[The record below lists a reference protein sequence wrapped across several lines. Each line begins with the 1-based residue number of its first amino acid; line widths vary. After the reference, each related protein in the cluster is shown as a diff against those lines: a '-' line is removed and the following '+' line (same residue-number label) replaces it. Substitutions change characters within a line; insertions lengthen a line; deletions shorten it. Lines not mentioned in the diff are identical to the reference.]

1 MKKTLLFTLG
11 LLAASTT
18 AWADVVDFLSTSGFK
33 AYKIQARRGPNA
45 AGTGYDDNSGK
56 GFMLTNKDSESDL
69 KAYANWY
76 HGKKFYNETYSATNL
91 HHNFLLIKADY
102 GTFIYSLGKNAYLA
116 TGNDNSVSFAT
127 TPTTATINTSGND
140 ATYKYY
146 ITTSNNRQVNFN
158 TWGGDT
164 GVSGNGTAKDE
175 GSLFTFVENTQ
186 YTVDEATITTIKEA
200 IETYTKEYYLS
211 EVEGIKSHLDEV
223 GYPTQ
228 ADYETLETAL
238 NTATTKDAA
247 ATALQ
252 NFYNSVKYPE
262 DGKAYYIEGVNR
274 GGTRTGYVY
283 FNGTQLKFATKLATT
298 MPDEAIYYC
307 HKLGDRKYM
316 FTTKDGKY
324 LMYANDNDGESKGM
338 EDAYDANKNT
348 LTLQPMSYNASSPY
362 NCNNDVLTVNKNT
375 VGLFLIR
382 GKRAY
387 AKKTEVANKDFY
399 LMAGFHS
406 GNFHAQEST
415 SVYYTTNEQTS
426 AFKFVEVPQPQNNA
440 IKTTAVKLSDAAD
453 AETYNLATYSSP
465 FATTLPNDMKA
476 YTVKNENG
484 TYNLSRLNL
493 TDQVLPANT
502 GVILL
507 AANEAT
513 TTTFTPV
520 PATTAPEAPTDNK
533 LQATSGAAVTVD
545 AATNAYIFTA
555 KDDKVAFFGL
565 LSSDPD
571 KRKINAFKA
580 YLTVGSNAAPRLSL
594 NFGDD
599 NVTTGINTI
608 TNGEQ
613 KADIIY
619 DLSGR
624 RVMNVQRAGVYIVN
638 GQKRLIK

>member
-18 AWADVVDFLSTSGFK
+18 AWADAVDFLSTSGFK

-45 AGTGYDDNSGK
+45 AGTAYDDNSGK
-56 GFMLTNKDSESDL
+56 GFMLTNKNNETDL

-76 HGKKFYNETYSATNL
+76 HGKKFYNETYSADNL

-116 TGNDNSVSFAT
+116 TGDDSSVSFAT

-158 TWGGDT
+158 DYGRET
-164 GVSGNGTAKDE
+164 GVSGYGTSKDA
-175 GSLFTFVENTQ
+175 GSLFTFVENTE
-186 YTVDEATITTIKEA
+186 YTVDEATITTIKKA
-200 IETYTKEYYLS
+200 IETYTKEYYLND
-211 EVEGIKSHLDEV
+211 VEGIKSHLGEV

-228 ADYETLETAL
+228 ADYDALKTAL

-247 ATALQ
+247 TTAWQ

-283 FNGTQLKFATKLATT
+283 YNGTQLKFATELATP

-324 LMYANDNDGESKGM
+324 LMYATDSNGERKGM

-362 NCNNDVLTVNKNT
+362 TCNNDVLTVNKNT

-387 AKKTEVANKDFY
+387 NAQWANYDFY

-406 GNFHAQEST
+406 GDFHASGNT
-415 SVYYTTNEQTS
+415 SVYYTTNAQTS
-426 AFKFVEVPQPQNNA
+426 AFKFVEVPQPQNNT
-440 IKTTAVKLSDAAD
+440 ITTRAVRLSDAAD

-484 TYNLSRLNL
+484 NYYLSRLNL

-502 GVILL
+502 GVIL
-507 AANEAT
+507 AANEAN
-513 TTTFTPV
+513 TFTPV

-545 AATNAYIFTA
+545 AATNAYIFTKN
-555 KDDKVAFFGL
+555 KDNVAFFGL
-565 LSSDPD
+565 LSSDTS
-571 KRKINAFKA
+571 KRKIEAFKA
-580 YLTVGSNAAPRLSL
+580 YLTVGSNPAPRLSL

-624 RVMNVQRAGVYIVN
+624 RVMNIQRAGIYIVN

>member
-33 AYKIQARRGPNA
+33 VYKIQARRGPNA
-45 AGTGYDDNSGK
+45 AGTAYGDNSGK
-56 GFMLTNKDSESDL
+56 GFMLTNKNSESDL

-76 HGKKFYNETYSATNL
+76 QGTTFFNETYSATNL

-116 TGNDNSVSFAT
+116 TGDDSSVSFAT

-158 TWGGDT
+158 TYGGDT
-164 GVSGNGTAKDE
+164 GVSGQGTAKDA

-200 IETYTKEYYLS
+200 IKTYTKEYYLS
-211 EVEGIKSHLDEV
+211 DVEGIKSHLGEV

-228 ADYETLETAL
+228 ADYDALETAL
-238 NTATTKDAA
+238 KTATTKDAA

-262 DGKAYYIEGVNR
+262 DGKAYYIEGVSR

-283 FNGTQLKFATKLATT
+283 FNGTQLKFATELATP

-324 LMYANDNDGESKGM
+324 LMYATDSNGENKGM

-348 LTLQPMSYNASSPY
+348 LTLQPMSYDATRNSY
-362 NCNNDVLTVNKNT
+362 TCNNDLLTVNKNT

-387 AKKTEVANKDFY
+387 NTAWANYDFY

-406 GNFHAQEST
+406 GNFHASSNNT
-415 SVYYTTNEQTS
+415 VYYTTNEQTS
-426 AFKFVEVPQPQNNA
+426 AFKFVEAPQNNA
-440 IKTTAVKLSDAAD
+440 ITTTAVKLSDAAD

-484 TYNLSRLNL
+484 TYYLSRLNL
-493 TDQVLPANT
+493 TDQVLPANM
-502 GVILL
+502 GVIL
-507 AANEAT
+507 AANKAT
-513 TTTFTPV
+513 TTPFTPV
-520 PATTAPEAPTDNK
+520 PATTAPEAPTDNQ
-533 LQATSGAAVTVD
+533 LQATSGAAVTID

-555 KDDKVAFFGL
+555 KDKVAFFGL
-565 LSSDPD
+565 LSSETN
-571 KRKINAFKA
+571 KRRIKAFKA
-580 YLTVGSNAAPRLSL
+580 YLTVESNAAPRLSL

-624 RVMNVQRAGVYIVN
+624 RVMNVQRAGIYIVN

>member
-1 MKKTLLFTLG
+1 MKKILLFTLG

-56 GFMLTNKDSESDL
+56 GFMLTNKNNETDL

-76 HGKKFYNETYSATNL
+76 HGKKFYNETYSADNL

-116 TGNDNSVSFAT
+116 TGDDSSVSFAT

-158 TWGGDT
+158 DYGRET
-164 GVSGNGTAKDE
+164 GVSGYGTSKDA
-175 GSLFTFVENTQ
+175 GSLFTFVKNTE
-186 YTVDEATITTIKEA
+186 YTVDEATINTIKEA
-200 IETYTKEYYLS
+200 IKTYTKEYYLS
-211 EVEGIKSHLDEV
+211 DANSIKSHLGEV

-228 ADYETLETAL
+228 AAYDALETAL

-283 FNGTQLKFATKLATT
+283 YNGTQLKFATELATS

-324 LMYANDNDGESKGM
+324 LMYATDSNGESKGM

-362 NCNNDVLTVNKNT
+362 NCNNDVLIVNKNT

-387 AKKTEVANKDFY
+387 NARWANYDFY
-399 LMAGFHS
+399 LMASFSS
-406 GNFHAQEST
+406 GNFHAQENT
-415 SVYYTTNEQTS
+415 TVYYTTDAQTS
-426 AFKFVEVPQPQNNA
+426 AYKFVEVPQPQNNA

-465 FATTLPNDMKA
+465 FATTLPSDMKA

-484 TYNLSRLNL
+484 TYKLSRLNL

-502 GVILL
+502 GVIL
-507 AANEAT
+507 AANKDD
-513 TTTFTPV
+513 TFIPV
-520 PATTAPEAPTDNK
+520 PATTAPEAPTDNQ

-545 AATNAYIFTA
+545 AATNAYIFTKN
-555 KDDKVAFFGL
+555 KDNVAFFGL
-565 LSSDPD
+565 LSSDTS
-571 KRKINAFKA
+571 KRKIEAFKA

-624 RVMNVQRAGVYIVN
+624 RIMNVQRAGVYIVN

>member
-33 AYKIQARRGPNA
+33 VYKIQARRGPNA
-45 AGTGYDDNSGK
+45 AGTAYGDNSGK
-56 GFMLTNKDSESDL
+56 GFMLTNKNSESDL

-76 HGKKFYNETYSATNL
+76 QGTTFFNETYSATNL

-116 TGNDNSVSFAT
+116 TGDDSSVSFAT

-158 TWGGDT
+158 TYGGDT
-164 GVSGNGTAKDE
+164 GVSRQGTAKDA

-200 IETYTKEYYLS
+200 IKTYTKEYYLS
-211 EVEGIKSHLDEV
+211 DVEGIKSHLGEV

-228 ADYETLETAL
+228 ADYDALETAL
-238 NTATTKDAA
+238 KTATTKDAA

-262 DGKAYYIEGVNR
+262 DGKAYYIEGVSR

-283 FNGTQLKFATKLATT
+283 FNGTQLKFATELATP

-316 FTTKDGKY
+316 FTTKNGKY
-324 LMYANDNDGESKGM
+324 LMYATDSNGENKGM

-348 LTLQPMSYNASSPY
+348 LTLQPMSYDATRNSY
-362 NCNNDVLTVNKNT
+362 TCNNDLLTVNKNT

-387 AKKTEVANKDFY
+387 NTAWANYDFY

-406 GNFHAQEST
+406 GNFHASSNNT
-415 SVYYTTNEQTS
+415 VYYTTNEQTS
-426 AFKFVEVPQPQNNA
+426 AFKFVEAPQNNA
-440 IKTTAVKLSDAAD
+440 ITTTAVKLSDAAD

-484 TYNLSRLNL
+484 TYYLSRLNL

-502 GVILL
+502 GVIL
-507 AANEAT
+507 AANKAT
-513 TTTFTPV
+513 TTPFTPV
-520 PATTAPEAPTDNK
+520 PATTAPEAPTDNQ
-533 LQATSGAAVTVD
+533 LQATSGAAVTID
-545 AATNAYIFTA
+545 ATTNAYIFTA
-555 KDDKVAFFGL
+555 KDKVAFFGL
-565 LSSDPD
+565 LSNNPNMRSI
-571 KRKINAFKA
+571 KAFKA
-580 YLTVGSNAAPRLSL
+580 YLIVGSNAAPRLSL

>member
-18 AWADVVDFLSTSGFK
+18 AWADAVDFLSPTRGIK

-45 AGTGYDDNSGK
+45 AGTGYDENSGK

-116 TGNDNSVSFAT
+116 TGDDSSVSFAT

-158 TWGGDT
+158 TYGEDT
-164 GVSGNGTAKDE
+164 GVSGTGTAKDA
-175 GSLFTFVENTQ
+175 GSLFTFVENTE
-186 YTVDEATITTIKEA
+186 YTVNEATITTIKKA
-200 IETYTKEYYLS
+200 IETYTKEYYLNDANS
-211 EVEGIKSHLDEV
+211 IKNHLGEV

-228 ADYETLETAL
+228 ADYASLETAL
-238 NTATTKDAA
+238 ETATTKDAA

-283 FNGTQLKFATKLATT
+283 YNGTQLKFATQLATS

-324 LMYANDNDGESKGM
+324 LMYATDSNGENKGM

-348 LTLQPMSYNASSPY
+348 LTLQPMAYNASSPY
-362 NCNNDVLTVNKNT
+362 TCNNDLLTVNKNT

-387 AKKTEVANKDFY
+387 NARWANYDFY
-399 LMAGFHS
+399 LMASFSS
-406 GNFHAQEST
+406 GNFHAQENT
-415 SVYYTTNEQTS
+415 TVYYTTDAQTS
-426 AFKFVEVPQPQNNA
+426 AFKFVEVTQPQNNA
-440 IKTTAVKLSDAAD
+440 ITTTAVKLSDAAD

-484 TYNLSRLNL
+484 TYKLSRLNL

-502 GVILL
+502 GVIL
-507 AANEAT
+507 AANKAD
-513 TTTFTPV
+513 TFIPM
-520 PATTAPEAPTDNK
+520 PATTAPEAPTDNQ

-545 AATNAYIFTA
+545 PATNAYIFTA
-555 KDDKVAFFGL
+555 KDNIAFFGL
-565 LSSDPD
+565 LSSSNRSI
-571 KRKINAFKA
+571 KAFKA

-624 RVMNVQRAGVYIVN
+624 RVMKVQRAGIYIVN

>member
-18 AWADVVDFLSTSGFK
+18 AWADAVDFLSTSGFK

-45 AGTGYDDNSGK
+45 AGTAYDDNSGK
-56 GFMLTNKDSESDL
+56 GFMLTNETSESDL

-76 HGKKFYNETYSATNL
+76 QGKKFFNETYRANNL

-116 TGNDNSVSFAT
+116 TGDDSSVSFAT

-158 TWGGDT
+158 DYGRET
-164 GVSGNGTAKDE
+164 GVSGYGTSKDA
-175 GSLFTFVENTQ
+175 GSLFTFVENTE
-186 YTVDEATITTIKEA
+186 YPVDEATITTIKKA
-200 IETYTKEYYLS
+200 IETYTKEYYLND
-211 EVEGIKSHLDEV
+211 VEGIKSHLGEV

-228 ADYETLETAL
+228 ADYDALKTAL

-247 ATALQ
+247 TTAWQ

-262 DGKAYYIEGVNR
+262 DGKAYYIEGVSR

-283 FNGTQLKFATKLATT
+283 YNGTQLKFATELATP

-324 LMYANDNDGESKGM
+324 LMYATDSNGERKGM

-362 NCNNDVLTVNKNT
+362 TCNNDVLTVNKNT

-387 AKKTEVANKDFY
+387 NAQWANYDFY

-406 GNFHAQEST
+406 GDFHASGNT
-415 SVYYTTNEQTS
+415 SVYYTTNAQTS
-426 AFKFVEVPQPQNNA
+426 AFKFVEVPQPQNNT
-440 IKTTAVKLSDAAD
+440 ITTRAVRLSDAAD

-476 YTVKNENG
+476 YMVKNENG

-502 GVILL
+502 GVIL
-507 AANEAT
+507 ASNEAN
-513 TTTFTPV
+513 TFIPV
-520 PATTAPEAPTDNK
+520 PATTAPEAPTDNQ

-545 AATNAYIFTA
+545 AATNAYIFTKN
-555 KDDKVAFFGL
+555 KDNVAFFGL
-565 LSSDPD
+565 LSSDTS
-571 KRKINAFKA
+571 KRKIEAFKA

-624 RVMNVQRAGVYIVN
+624 RVMNVQRAGIYIVN
-638 GQKRLIK
+638 VQKRLIK

>member
-1 MKKTLLFTLG
+1 MKKILLFTLG

-18 AWADVVDFLSTSGFK
+18 AWADVVDFLSTSPTSGFK

-45 AGTGYDDNSGK
+45 AGTNYDDNSGK
-56 GFMLTNKDSESDL
+56 GFMLTNGTSESDL

-76 HGKKFYNETYSATNL
+76 QGKKFFNKTYNATNP

-116 TGNDNSVSFAT
+116 TGDDSSVSFAT

-158 TWGGDT
+158 TYGGDT
-164 GVSGNGTAKDE
+164 GVSGQGTAKDA
-175 GSLFTFVENTQ
+175 GSLFTFVENTE
-186 YTVDEATITTIKEA
+186 YTVDEATITTIKQA
-200 IETYTKEYYLS
+200 IEKYTKEYYLND
-211 EVEGIKSHLDEV
+211 VEGIKSHLGEV

-228 ADYETLETAL
+228 ADYDALKTAL

-247 ATALQ
+247 TTAWQ

-283 FNGTQLKFATKLATT
+283 YNGTQLKFAKQLATP
-298 MPDEAIYYC
+298 MPEEAIYYC

-324 LMYANDNDGESKGM
+324 LMYAADTDNERKGM
-338 EDAYDANKNT
+338 EDTYDANKNT
-348 LTLQPMSYNASSPY
+348 LTLQPMSYNASNSY
-362 NCNNDVLTVNKNT
+362 TTNNDVLTVNKNT

-387 AKKTEVANKDFY
+387 NSAWATYDFY
-399 LMAGFHS
+399 LMASFDTGKFH
-406 GNFHAQEST
+406 NQENT
-415 SVYYTTNEQTS
+415 TVYYTANAQTS
-426 AFKFVEVPQPQNNA
+426 AFKFVEAPQNNA

-484 TYNLSRLNL
+484 TYKLSRLNL

-502 GVILL
+502 GVIL
-507 AANEAT
+507 ASNEAN
-513 TTTFTPV
+513 TFIPV
-520 PATTAPEAPTDNK
+520 PATTAPESPTDNQ

-545 AATNAYIFTA
+545 AATNAYIFTKN
-555 KDDKVAFFGL
+555 KDNVAFFGL
-565 LSSDPD
+565 LSSDTSMRNI
-571 KRKINAFKA
+571 KAFKA

-624 RVMNVQRAGVYIVN
+624 RVMNIQRAGIYIVN
-638 GQKRLIK
+638 GQKCLIK

>member
-18 AWADVVDFLSTSGFK
+18 AWADAVDFLSASGFK

-45 AGTGYDDNSGK
+45 AGTAFSDNSGK
-56 GFMLTNKDSESDL
+56 GFMLTNENNESDL

-76 HGKKFYNETYSATNL
+76 QGTTFFNETYSATNL

-116 TGNDNSVSFAT
+116 TGDGSSINFAT

-146 ITTSNNRQVNFN
+146 ITTSNNCQVNFN
-158 TWGGDT
+158 TYGKDT
-164 GVSGNGTAKDE
+164 GVSGLGNDKDA
-175 GSLFTFVENTQ
+175 GSLFTFVENTE
-186 YTVDEATITTIKEA
+186 YTVDEATITTIKKA
-200 IETYTKEYYLS
+200 IETYTKEYYLND
-211 EVEGIKSHLDEV
+211 VEGLKSHLGEV

-228 ADYETLETAL
+228 ADYETLVTAL

-247 ATALQ
+247 ETAWQ
-252 NFYNSVKYPE
+252 NFYNSIKYPE
-262 DGKAYYIEGVNR
+262 DGKAYYIEGVSR

-283 FNGTQLKFATKLATT
+283 FNGTQLKFATSLVTP

-324 LMYANDNDGESKGM
+324 LMYATDFDGERKGM

-348 LTLQPMSYNASSPY
+348 LTLQPMSYNSADSYST
-362 NCNNDVLTVNKNT
+362 NNDVLTVNKST

-387 AKKTEVANKDFY
+387 NTYWANYDFY
-399 LMAGFHS
+399 LMAGFKSGKFHS
-406 GNFHAQEST
+406 SNST
-415 SVYYTTNEQTS
+415 TVYYTADEQTS
-426 AFKFVEVPQPQNNA
+426 AFKFVEAPQNNA

-465 FATTLPNDMKA
+465 FATTLPSDMKA
-476 YTVKNENG
+476 YTVKNEEG
-484 TYNLSRLNL
+484 TYTLSRLSL

-502 GVILL
+502 GVIL
-507 AANEAT
+507 AADEAS
-513 TTTFTPV
+513 TFTPV
-520 PATTAPEAPTDNK
+520 PATTAPEAPTDNQ

-555 KDDKVAFFGL
+555 KDNVAFFGL
-565 LSSDPD
+565 LSSDAS
-571 KRKINAFKA
+571 KRSINAFKA
-580 YLTVGSNAAPRLSL
+580 YLTVESNAAPRLNL

-608 TNGEQ
+608 TNGAE
-613 KADIIY
+613 KAAVIY

-624 RVMNVQRAGVYIVN
+624 RVTNVQRAGVYIVN

>member
-18 AWADVVDFLSTSGFK
+18 AWADAVDFLSTSGFK

-45 AGTGYDDNSGK
+45 AGTNYDDNSGK
-56 GFMLTNKDSESDL
+56 GFMLTNGTSESDL

-76 HGKKFYNETYSATNL
+76 QGKKFFNKTYDATNP

-116 TGNDNSVSFAT
+116 TGDDSSVSFAT

-158 TWGGDT
+158 TYGGDT
-164 GVSGNGTAKDE
+164 GVSGQGTAKDA
-175 GSLFTFVENTQ
+175 GSLFTFVENTE
-186 YTVDEATITTIKEA
+186 YTVDEATITTIKQA
-200 IETYTKEYYLS
+200 IEKYTKEYYLND
-211 EVEGIKSHLDEV
+211 VEGIKSHLGEV

-228 ADYETLETAL
+228 ADYDALKTAL

-247 ATALQ
+247 TTAWQ

-283 FNGTQLKFATKLATT
+283 YNGTQLKFAKQLATP
-298 MPDEAIYYC
+298 MPEEAIYYC

-324 LMYANDNDGESKGM
+324 LMYAADTDNERKGM
-338 EDAYDANKNT
+338 EDTYDANKNT
-348 LTLQPMSYNASSPY
+348 LTLQPMSYNASNSY
-362 NCNNDVLTVNKNT
+362 TTNNDVLTVNKNT

-387 AKKTEVANKDFY
+387 NSAWATYDFY
-399 LMAGFHS
+399 LMASFDTGKFH
-406 GNFHAQEST
+406 NQENT
-415 SVYYTTNEQTS
+415 TVYYTANAQTS
-426 AFKFVEVPQPQNNA
+426 AFKFVEAPQNNA

-484 TYNLSRLNL
+484 TYKLSRLNL

-502 GVILL
+502 GVIL
-507 AANEAT
+507 ASNEAN
-513 TTTFTPV
+513 TFIPV
-520 PATTAPEAPTDNK
+520 PATTAPESPTDNQ

-545 AATNAYIFTA
+545 AATNAYIFTKN
-555 KDDKVAFFGL
+555 KDNVAFFGL
-565 LSSDPD
+565 LSSDTSMRNI
-571 KRKINAFKA
+571 KAFKA

-624 RVMNVQRAGVYIVN
+624 RVMNIQRAGIYIVN

>member
-1 MKKTLLFTLG
+1 MKKILLFTLG

-33 AYKIQARRGPNA
+33 AYKIQDRRGPNA
-45 AGTGYDDNSGK
+45 AGTAYDDNSGK
-56 GFMLTNKDSESDL
+56 GFMLTNETSESDL

-76 HGKKFYNETYSATNL
+76 QGKKFFNETYRANNL

-116 TGNDNSVSFAT
+116 TGDDSSVSFAT

-158 TWGGDT
+158 DYGRET
-164 GVSGNGTAKDE
+164 GVSGYGTSKDA
-175 GSLFTFVENTQ
+175 GSLFTFVENTE
-186 YTVDEATITTIKEA
+186 YTVDEATITTIKKA
-200 IETYTKEYYLS
+200 IETYTKEYYLND
-211 EVEGIKSHLDEV
+211 VEGIKSHLGEV

-228 ADYETLETAL
+228 ADYDALKTAL

-247 ATALQ
+247 TTAWQ

-262 DGKAYYIEGVNR
+262 DGKAYYIEGVSR
-274 GGTRTGYVY
+274 GGTRTGYIY
-283 FNGTQLKFATKLATT
+283 YNGTQLKFATELATS

-324 LMYANDNDGESKGM
+324 LMYATDSNGESKGM

-362 NCNNDVLTVNKNT
+362 NCNNDVLIVNKNT

-387 AKKTEVANKDFY
+387 NARWANYDFY
-399 LMAGFHS
+399 LMASFSS
-406 GNFHAQEST
+406 GNFHAQENT
-415 SVYYTTNEQTS
+415 TVYYTTDAQTS

-465 FATTLPNDMKA
+465 FATTLPSDMKA

-484 TYNLSRLNL
+484 TYKLSRLNL

-502 GVILL
+502 GVIL
-507 AANEAT
+507 AANKDD
-513 TTTFTPV
+513 TFIPV
-520 PATTAPEAPTDNK
+520 PATTAPEAPTDNQ

-555 KDDKVAFFGL
+555 KNNVAFFGL
-565 LSSDPD
+565 LSSSMRSI
-571 KRKINAFKA
+571 KAFKA
-580 YLTVGSNAAPRLSL
+580 YLTVESNAAARLSL

-624 RVMNVQRAGVYIVN
+624 RIMNVQRAGVYIVN

>member
-18 AWADVVDFLSTSGFK
+18 AWADAVDFLSPSGFK

-56 GFMLTNKDSESDL
+56 GFMLTNENNESDL

-76 HGKKFYNETYSATNL
+76 HGKTFYNVTYNATNL

-116 TGNDNSVSFAT
+116 TGDDSSVSFAT

-158 TWGGDT
+158 DYGRET
-164 GVSGNGTAKDE
+164 GVSGYGTSKDA
-175 GSLFTFVENTQ
+175 GSLFTFVENTE
-186 YTVDEATITTIKEA
+186 YTVDEATITTIKKA
-200 IETYTKEYYLS
+200 IETYTKEYYLND
-211 EVEGIKSHLDEV
+211 VEGIKSHLGEV

-228 ADYETLETAL
+228 ADYDALKTAL

-247 ATALQ
+247 TTAWQ

-283 FNGTQLKFATKLATT
+283 YNGTQLKFATELATP

-324 LMYANDNDGESKGM
+324 LMYATDSNGERKGM

-362 NCNNDVLTVNKNT
+362 TCNNDVLTVNKNT

-387 AKKTEVANKDFY
+387 NAQWANYDFY

-406 GNFHAQEST
+406 GDFHASGNT
-415 SVYYTTNEQTS
+415 SVYYTTNAQTS
-426 AFKFVEVPQPQNNA
+426 AFKFVEVPQPQNNT
-440 IKTTAVKLSDAAD
+440 ITTRAVRLSDAAD

-484 TYNLSRLNL
+484 NYYLSRLNL

-502 GVILL
+502 GVIL
-507 AANEAT
+507 AANEAN
-513 TTTFTPV
+513 TFTPV
-520 PATTAPEAPTDNK
+520 PATTAPEAPTDNQ

-545 AATNAYIFTA
+545 AATNAYIFTKN
-555 KDDKVAFFGL
+555 KDNVAFFGL
-565 LSSDPD
+565 LSSDTS
-571 KRKINAFKA
+571 KRKIEAFKA

-624 RVMNVQRAGVYIVN
+624 RVMNIQRAGIYIVN

>member
-18 AWADVVDFLSTSGFK
+18 AWADAVDFLSTSGFK

-45 AGTGYDDNSGK
+45 AGTAYDDNSGK
-56 GFMLTNKDSESDL
+56 GFMLTNETSESDL

-76 HGKKFYNETYSATNL
+76 QGKKFFNETYRANNL

-116 TGNDNSVSFAT
+116 TGDNSSVSFAT

-158 TWGGDT
+158 DYGRET
-164 GVSGNGTAKDE
+164 GVSGYGTSKDA
-175 GSLFTFVENTQ
+175 GSLFTFVENTE
-186 YTVDEATITTIKEA
+186 YTVDEATITTIKKA
-200 IETYTKEYYLS
+200 IETYTKEYYLND
-211 EVEGIKSHLDEV
+211 VEGIKSHLGEV

-228 ADYETLETAL
+228 ADYDALKTAL

-247 ATALQ
+247 TTAWQ

-262 DGKAYYIEGVNR
+262 DGKAYYIEGVSR

-283 FNGTQLKFATKLATT
+283 YNGTQLKFATELATP

-324 LMYANDNDGESKGM
+324 LMYATDSNGESKGM

-362 NCNNDVLTVNKNT
+362 TTNNDVLTVNKNT

-387 AKKTEVANKDFY
+387 NAQWANYDFY

-406 GNFHAQEST
+406 GKFHASSSN
-415 SVYYTTNEQTS
+415 SVYYTTDAQTS
-426 AFKFVEVPQPQNNA
+426 AFKFVEAPQKNT
-440 IKTTAVKLSDAAD
+440 ITTRALRLSDAAD

-484 TYNLSRLNL
+484 NYYLSRLNL

-502 GVILL
+502 GVIL
-507 AANEAT
+507 ASNEAN
-513 TTTFTPV
+513 TFIPV
-520 PATTAPEAPTDNK
+520 PATTAPEAPTDNQ

-545 AATNAYIFTA
+545 PATNAYIFTA
-555 KDDKVAFFGL
+555 KDNVAFFGL
-565 LSSDPD
+565 LSNNPNMRSI
-571 KRKINAFKA
+571 KAFKA

-624 RVMNVQRAGVYIVN
+624 RVMNVQRAGIYIVN

>member
-45 AGTGYDDNSGK
+45 AGTAYDDNSGK
-56 GFMLTNKDSESDL
+56 GFMLTNKNSESDL

-76 HGKKFYNETYSATNL
+76 QGTTFFNETYSATNL

-116 TGNDNSVSFAT
+116 TGDDSSVSFAT

-158 TWGGDT
+158 TYGGST
-164 GVSGNGTAKDE
+164 GVSGFGTSKDN
-175 GSLFTFVENTQ
+175 GSLFTFVENTE
-186 YTVDEATITTIKEA
+186 YTVDEATITTIKQA

-211 EVEGIKSHLDEV
+211 DVEGIKGHLGEV

-228 ADYETLETAL
+228 ADYDALETAL

-283 FNGTQLKFATKLATT
+283 FNGTQLKFATELATP

-324 LMYANDNDGESKGM
+324 LMYATDSNGESKGM

-348 LTLQPMSYNASSPY
+348 LTLQPMYYNASNSY

-387 AKKTEVANKDFY
+387 NARWANYDFY

-406 GNFHAQEST
+406 GNFHASSNNT
-415 SVYYTTNEQTS
+415 VFYTTDAQTS
-426 AFKFVEVPQPQNNA
+426 AFKFVEAPQNNT
-440 IKTTAVKLSDAAD
+440 ITTKAVRLSDATD

-502 GVILL
+502 GVIL
-507 AANEAT
+507 ATNEAN
-513 TTTFTPV
+513 TFTPV
-520 PATTAPEAPTDNK
+520 PATTAPKAPTDNQ

-545 AATNAYIFTA
+545 AATNAYIFTKN
-555 KDDKVAFFGL
+555 KDNVAFFGL
-565 LSSDPD
+565 LSSDTS
-571 KRKINAFKA
+571 KRKIEAFKA

-613 KADIIY
+613 KAEIIY

-624 RVMNVQRAGVYIVN
+624 RVMNIQRAGVYIVN

>member
-18 AWADVVDFLSTSGFK
+18 AWADAVDFLSPSGFK

-56 GFMLTNKDSESDL
+56 GFMLTNENNESDL

-76 HGKKFYNETYSATNL
+76 RGKTFYNVTYNATNL

-116 TGNDNSVSFAT
+116 TGDDSSVSFAT

-158 TWGGDT
+158 TYGGDT
-164 GVSGNGTAKDE
+164 GVSGQGTAKDA

-200 IETYTKEYYLS
+200 IKTYTKEYYLS
-211 EVEGIKSHLDEV
+211 DVEGIKSHLGEV

-228 ADYETLETAL
+228 ADYDALKTAL

-247 ATALQ
+247 TTAWQ

-262 DGKAYYIEGVNR
+262 DGKAYYIEGINR

-283 FNGTQLKFATKLATT
+283 YNGTQLKFATELATP

-324 LMYANDNDGESKGM
+324 LMYATDSNGERKGM

-362 NCNNDVLTVNKNT
+362 TCNNDVLTVNKNT

-387 AKKTEVANKDFY
+387 NAQWANYDFY

-406 GNFHAQEST
+406 GDFHASGNT
-415 SVYYTTNEQTS
+415 SVYYTTNAQTS
-426 AFKFVEVPQPQNNA
+426 AFKFVEVPQPQNNT
-440 IKTTAVKLSDAAD
+440 ITTRAVRLSDAAD

-484 TYNLSRLNL
+484 NYYLSRLNL

-502 GVILL
+502 GVIL
-507 AANEAT
+507 AANEAN
-513 TTTFTPV
+513 TFTPV
-520 PATTAPEAPTDNK
+520 PATTAPEAPTDNQ

-545 AATNAYIFTA
+545 AATNAYIFTKN
-555 KDDKVAFFGL
+555 KDNVAFFGL
-565 LSSDPD
+565 LSSDTS
-571 KRKINAFKA
+571 KRKIEAFKA

-624 RVMNVQRAGVYIVN
+624 RVMNIQRAGIYIVN

>member
-1 MKKTLLFTLG
+1 MKKILLFTLG

-56 GFMLTNKDSESDL
+56 GFMLTNKNNETDL

-76 HGKKFYNETYSATNL
+76 HGKKFYNETYSADNL

-116 TGNDNSVSFAT
+116 TGDDSSVSFAT

-158 TWGGDT
+158 DYGRET
-164 GVSGNGTAKDE
+164 GVSGYGTSKDA
-175 GSLFTFVENTQ
+175 GSLFTFVENTE
-186 YTVDEATITTIKEA
+186 YTVDEATITTIKKA
-200 IETYTKEYYLS
+200 IETYTKEYYLND
-211 EVEGIKSHLDEV
+211 VEGIKSHLGEV

-228 ADYETLETAL
+228 ADYDALKTAL

-247 ATALQ
+247 TTAWQ

-262 DGKAYYIEGVNR
+262 DGKAYYIEGVSR
-274 GGTRTGYVY
+274 GGTRSGYVY
-283 FNGTQLKFATKLATT
+283 YNGTQLKFATELATP

-324 LMYANDNDGESKGM
+324 LMYATDSNGERKGM

-362 NCNNDVLTVNKNT
+362 TCNNDVLTVNKNT

-387 AKKTEVANKDFY
+387 NAQWANYDFY

-406 GNFHAQEST
+406 GDFHASGNT
-415 SVYYTTNEQTS
+415 SVYYTTNAQTS
-426 AFKFVEVPQPQNNA
+426 AFKFVEVPQPQNNT
-440 IKTTAVKLSDAAD
+440 ITTRAVRLSDAAD

-502 GVILL
+502 GVIL
-507 AANEAT
+507 ASNEAN
-513 TTTFTPV
+513 TFIPV
-520 PATTAPEAPTDNK
+520 PATTAPEAPTDNQ

-555 KDDKVAFFGL
+555 KDNVAFFGL
-565 LSSDPD
+565 LSNNPNMRSI
-571 KRKINAFKA
+571 KAFKA

-624 RVMNVQRAGVYIVN
+624 RVTNVQHAGIYIVN

>member
-1 MKKTLLFTLG
+1 MKKILLFTLG

-18 AWADVVDFLSTSGFK
+18 AWADAVDFLSPSGFK

-56 GFMLTNKDSESDL
+56 GFMLTNENNESDL

-76 HGKKFYNETYSATNL
+76 RGKTFYNVTYNATNL

-116 TGNDNSVSFAT
+116 TGDDSSVSFAT

-158 TWGGDT
+158 TYGGDT
-164 GVSGNGTAKDE
+164 GVSGQGTAKDA

-200 IETYTKEYYLS
+200 IKTYTKEYYLS
-211 EVEGIKSHLDEV
+211 DVEGIKSHLGEV

-228 ADYETLETAL
+228 ADYDALETAL
-238 NTATTKDAA
+238 KTATTKDAA

-262 DGKAYYIEGVNR
+262 DGKAYYIEGVSR

-283 FNGTQLKFATKLATT
+283 FNGTQLKFATELATP

-324 LMYANDNDGESKGM
+324 LMYATDSNGESKGM

-348 LTLQPMSYNASSPY
+348 LTLQPMSYNASNSY

-387 AKKTEVANKDFY
+387 NAQWANYDFY

-406 GNFHAQEST
+406 GDFHASGNT
-415 SVYYTTNEQTS
+415 SVYYTTNAQTS

-465 FATTLPNDMKA
+465 FATTLPSDMKA

-484 TYNLSRLNL
+484 NYYLSRLNL

-502 GVILL
+502 GVIL
-507 AANEAT
+507 ASNEAN
-513 TTTFTPV
+513 TFIPV
-520 PATTAPEAPTDNK
+520 PATTAPEAPTDNQ

-545 AATNAYIFTA
+545 PATNAYIFTA
-555 KDDKVAFFGL
+555 KDNVAFFGL
-565 LSSDPD
+565 LSNNPNMRSI
-571 KRKINAFKA
+571 KAFKA
-580 YLTVGSNAAPRLSL
+580 YLTVGSNAAPRLNL

-624 RVMNVQRAGVYIVN
+624 RVMNVQRAGIYIVN

>member
-18 AWADVVDFLSTSGFK
+18 AWADAVDFLSPSGFK

-56 GFMLTNKDSESDL
+56 GFMLTNENNESDL

-76 HGKKFYNETYSATNL
+76 RGKTFYNVTYNATNL

-116 TGNDNSVSFAT
+116 TGDDSSVSFAT

-158 TWGGDT
+158 DYGRET
-164 GVSGNGTAKDE
+164 GVSGYGTSKDAS
-175 GSLFTFVENTQ
+175 SLFTFVENTE
-186 YTVDEATITTIKEA
+186 YTVDEATITTIKKA
-200 IETYTKEYYLS
+200 IETYTKEYYLND
-211 EVEGIKSHLDEV
+211 VEGIKSHLGEV

-228 ADYETLETAL
+228 ADYDALKTAL

-247 ATALQ
+247 TTAWQ

-262 DGKAYYIEGVNR
+262 DGKAYYIEGVSR

-283 FNGTQLKFATKLATT
+283 YNGTQLKFATELATP

-324 LMYANDNDGESKGM
+324 LMYATDSNGERKGM

-362 NCNNDVLTVNKNT
+362 TCNNDVLTVNKNT

-387 AKKTEVANKDFY
+387 NAQWANYDFY

-406 GNFHAQEST
+406 GDFHASGNT
-415 SVYYTTNEQTS
+415 SVYYTTNAQTS
-426 AFKFVEVPQPQNNA
+426 AFKFVEVPQPQNNT
-440 IKTTAVKLSDAAD
+440 ITTRAVRLSDAAD

-502 GVILL
+502 GVIL
-507 AANEAT
+507 ASNEAN
-513 TTTFTPV
+513 TFIPV
-520 PATTAPEAPTDNK
+520 PATTAPEAPTDNQ

-555 KDDKVAFFGL
+555 KDNVAFFGL
-565 LSSDPD
+565 LSNNPNMRSI
-571 KRKINAFKA
+571 KAFKA

-624 RVMNVQRAGVYIVN
+624 RVTNVQHAGIYIVN

>member
-1 MKKTLLFTLG
+1 MKKILLFTLG

-45 AGTGYDDNSGK
+45 AGTAYDDNSGK
-56 GFMLTNKDSESDL
+56 GFMLTNETSESDL

-76 HGKKFYNETYSATNL
+76 QGKKFFNETYRANNL

-116 TGNDNSVSFAT
+116 TGDDSSVSFAT

-158 TWGGDT
+158 DYGRET
-164 GVSGNGTAKDE
+164 GVSGYGTSKDA
-175 GSLFTFVENTQ
+175 GSLFTFVENTE
-186 YTVDEATITTIKEA
+186 YTVDEATITTIKKA
-200 IETYTKEYYLS
+200 IETYTKEYYLND
-211 EVEGIKSHLDEV
+211 VEGIKSHLGEV

-228 ADYETLETAL
+228 ADYDALKTAL

-247 ATALQ
+247 TTAWQ

-262 DGKAYYIEGVNR
+262 DGKAYYIEGVSR
-274 GGTRTGYVY
+274 GGTRTGYIY
-283 FNGTQLKFATKLATT
+283 YNGTQLKFATELATS

-324 LMYANDNDGESKGM
+324 LMYATDSNGESKGM

-362 NCNNDVLTVNKNT
+362 NCNNDVLIVNKNT

-387 AKKTEVANKDFY
+387 NARWANYDFY
-399 LMAGFHS
+399 LMASFSS
-406 GNFHAQEST
+406 GNFHAQENT
-415 SVYYTTNEQTS
+415 TVYYTTDAQTS

-465 FATTLPNDMKA
+465 FATTLPSDMKA

-484 TYNLSRLNL
+484 TYKLSRLNL

-502 GVILL
+502 GVIL
-507 AANEAT
+507 AANKDD
-513 TTTFTPV
+513 TFIPV
-520 PATTAPEAPTDNK
+520 PATTAPEAPTDNQ

-555 KDDKVAFFGL
+555 KNNVAFFGL
-565 LSSDPD
+565 LSSSMRSI
-571 KRKINAFKA
+571 KAFKA
-580 YLTVGSNAAPRLSL
+580 YLTVESNAAARLSL

-624 RVMNVQRAGVYIVN
+624 RIMNVQRAGVYIVN

>member
-18 AWADVVDFLSTSGFK
+18 AWADAVDFLSTSGFK

-45 AGTGYDDNSGK
+45 AGTNYDDNSGK
-56 GFMLTNKDSESDL
+56 GFMLTNGTSESDL

-76 HGKKFYNETYSATNL
+76 QGKKFFNKTYNATNP

-116 TGNDNSVSFAT
+116 TGDDSSVSFAT

-158 TWGGDT
+158 TYGGDT
-164 GVSGNGTAKDE
+164 GVSGQGTAKDA
-175 GSLFTFVENTQ
+175 GSLFTFVENTE
-186 YTVDEATITTIKEA
+186 YTVDEATITTIKQA
-200 IETYTKEYYLS
+200 IEKYTKEYYLND
-211 EVEGIKSHLDEV
+211 VEGIKSHLGEV

-228 ADYETLETAL
+228 ADYDALKTAL

-247 ATALQ
+247 TTAWQ

-283 FNGTQLKFATKLATT
+283 YNGTQLKFATELATP

-324 LMYANDNDGESKGM
+324 LMYATDSNGERKGM

-362 NCNNDVLTVNKNT
+362 TCNNDVLTVNKNT

-387 AKKTEVANKDFY
+387 NAQWANYDFY

-406 GNFHAQEST
+406 GDFHASGNT
-415 SVYYTTNEQTS
+415 SVYYTTNAQTS
-426 AFKFVEVPQPQNNA
+426 AFKFVEVPQPQNNT
-440 IKTTAVKLSDAAD
+440 ITTRAVRLSDAAD

-484 TYNLSRLNL
+484 NYYLSRLNL

-502 GVILL
+502 GVIL
-507 AANEAT
+507 AANEAN
-513 TTTFTPV
+513 TFTPV
-520 PATTAPEAPTDNK
+520 PATTAPEAPTDNQ

-545 AATNAYIFTA
+545 AATNAYIFTKN
-555 KDDKVAFFGL
+555 KDNVAFFGL
-565 LSSDPD
+565 LSSDTS
-571 KRKINAFKA
+571 KRKIEAFKA

-624 RVMNVQRAGVYIVN
+624 RVMNIQRAGIYIVN

>member
-1 MKKTLLFTLG
+1 MKKILLFTLG

-45 AGTGYDDNSGK
+45 AGTAYDDNSGK
-56 GFMLTNKDSESDL
+56 GFMLTNETSESDL

-76 HGKKFYNETYSATNL
+76 QGKKFFNETYRATNL

-116 TGNDNSVSFAT
+116 TGDDSSVSFAT

-158 TWGGDT
+158 DYGRET
-164 GVSGNGTAKDE
+164 GVSGYGTSKDA
-175 GSLFTFVENTQ
+175 GSLFTFVENTE
-186 YTVDEATITTIKEA
+186 YTVDEATITTIKKA
-200 IETYTKEYYLS
+200 IETYTKEYYLND
-211 EVEGIKSHLDEV
+211 VEGIKSHLGEV

-228 ADYETLETAL
+228 ADYDALKTAL

-247 ATALQ
+247 TTAWQ

-262 DGKAYYIEGVNR
+262 DGKAYYIEGVSR

-283 FNGTQLKFATKLATT
+283 YNGTQLKFATELATP

-324 LMYANDNDGESKGM
+324 LMYATDSNGERKGM

-348 LTLQPMSYNASSPY
+348 LTLQPMSYNATRNSY
-362 NCNNDVLTVNKNT
+362 DCNNDVLTVNKNT

-387 AKKTEVANKDFY
+387 NAQWANYDFY

-406 GNFHAQEST
+406 GDFHASSNNT
-415 SVYYTTNEQTS
+415 VYYTTNEQTS
-426 AFKFVEVPQPQNNA
+426 AFKFVEAPQNNA
-440 IKTTAVKLSDAAD
+440 ITTTAVKLSDAAD

-484 TYNLSRLNL
+484 TYKLSRLNL

-502 GVILL
+502 GVIL
-507 AANEAT
+507 ASNEAN
-513 TTTFTPV
+513 TFIPV
-520 PATTAPEAPTDNK
+520 PATTAPEAPTDNQ
-533 LQATSGAAVTVD
+533 LQATNGAAVTID

-555 KDDKVAFFGL
+555 KDDNVAFFGL
-565 LSSDPD
+565 LSSSMRRI
-571 KRKINAFKA
+571 KAFKA
-580 YLTVGSNAAPRLSL
+580 YLTVESNAAPRLSL

-624 RVMNVQRAGVYIVN
+624 RVMNVQRAGIYIVN
-638 GQKRLIK
+638 GQKCLIK

>member
-45 AGTGYDDNSGK
+45 AGTAYSDNSGK
-56 GFMLTNKDSESDL
+56 GFMLTNKNSESDL

-76 HGKKFYNETYSATNL
+76 QGTTFFNETYNTTNL

-116 TGNDNSVSFAT
+116 TGDNSSISFAT
-127 TPTTATINTSGND
+127 TPTTATINTWGND

-146 ITTSNNRQVNFN
+146 ITTSNGRQVNFN
-158 TWGGDT
+158 TWGGNT
-164 GVSGNGTAKDE
+164 GVSGQGTSKDE
-175 GSLFTFVENTQ
+175 GSLFTFVENTE
-186 YTVDEATITTIKEA
+186 YTVDEATITTIKQA

-211 EVEGIKSHLDEV
+211 DVEGIKSHLGEV
-223 GYPTQ
+223 GYPSQ
-228 ADYETLETAL
+228 ADYDALVTAL
-238 NTATTKDAA
+238 NTATTKEA
-247 ATALQ
+247 ATTAWQ

-262 DGKAYYIEGVNR
+262 DGKAYYIEGVSR

-283 FNGTQLKFATKLATT
+283 YNGTQLKFATELATP

-324 LMYANDNDGESKGM
+324 LMYATDSNGERKGM

-362 NCNNDVLTVNKNT
+362 TCNNDVLTVNKNT

-387 AKKTEVANKDFY
+387 NAQWANYDFY

-406 GNFHAQEST
+406 GDFHASGNT
-415 SVYYTTNEQTS
+415 SVYYTTNAQTS
-426 AFKFVEVPQPQNNA
+426 AFKFVEVPQPQNNT
-440 IKTTAVKLSDAAD
+440 ITTRAVRLSDAAD

-502 GVILL
+502 GVIL
-507 AANEAT
+507 ASNEAN
-513 TTTFTPV
+513 TFIPV
-520 PATTAPEAPTDNK
+520 PATTAPEAPTDNQ

-555 KDDKVAFFGL
+555 KDNVAFFGL
-565 LSSDPD
+565 LSNNPNMRSI
-571 KRKINAFKA
+571 KAFKA

-624 RVMNVQRAGVYIVN
+624 RVTNVQHAGIYIVN

>member
-1 MKKTLLFTLG
+1 MKKILLFTLG

-18 AWADVVDFLSTSGFK
+18 AWADAVDFLSTSGFK

-45 AGTGYDDNSGK
+45 AGTNYDDNSGK
-56 GFMLTNKDSESDL
+56 GFMLTNGTSESDL

-76 HGKKFYNETYSATNL
+76 QGKKFFNETYNATNP

-116 TGNDNSVSFAT
+116 TGDDSSVSFAT

-158 TWGGDT
+158 TYGGDT
-164 GVSGNGTAKDE
+164 GVSGQGTAKDA
-175 GSLFTFVENTQ
+175 GSLFTFVENTE
-186 YTVDEATITTIKEA
+186 YTVDEATITTIKQA
-200 IETYTKEYYLS
+200 IEKYTKEYYLND
-211 EVEGIKSHLDEV
+211 VEGIKSHLGEV

-228 ADYETLETAL
+228 ADYDALKTAL

-247 ATALQ
+247 TTAWQ

-283 FNGTQLKFATKLATT
+283 YNGTQLKFAKQLATP
-298 MPDEAIYYC
+298 MPEEAIYYC

-324 LMYANDNDGESKGM
+324 LMYAADTDNERKGM
-338 EDAYDANKNT
+338 EDTYDANKNT
-348 LTLQPMSYNASSPY
+348 LTLQPMSYNASNSY
-362 NCNNDVLTVNKNT
+362 TTNNDVLTVNKNT

-387 AKKTEVANKDFY
+387 NSAWATYDFY
-399 LMAGFHS
+399 LMASFDTGKFH
-406 GNFHAQEST
+406 NQENT
-415 SVYYTTNEQTS
+415 TVYYTANAQTS
-426 AFKFVEVPQPQNNA
+426 AFKFVEAPQNNA

-484 TYNLSRLNL
+484 TYKLSRLNL

-502 GVILL
+502 GVIL
-507 AANEAT
+507 ASNEAN
-513 TTTFTPV
+513 TFIPV
-520 PATTAPEAPTDNK
+520 PATTAPESPTDNQ

-545 AATNAYIFTA
+545 AATNAYIFTKN
-555 KDDKVAFFGL
+555 KDNVAFFGL
-565 LSSDPD
+565 LSSDTSMRNI
-571 KRKINAFKA
+571 KAFKA

-624 RVMNVQRAGVYIVN
+624 RVTNVQHAGIYIVN

>member
-1 MKKTLLFTLG
+1 MKKILLFTLG

-45 AGTGYDDNSGK
+45 AGTAYDDNSGK
-56 GFMLTNKDSESDL
+56 GFMLTNETSESDL

-76 HGKKFYNETYSATNL
+76 QGKKFFNKTYRANNL

-116 TGNDNSVSFAT
+116 TGDDSSVSFAT
-127 TPTTATINTSGND
+127 TPTTATINTSDND

-158 TWGGDT
+158 DYGRET
-164 GVSGNGTAKDE
+164 GVSGYGTSKDA
-175 GSLFTFVENTQ
+175 GSLFTFIENTE
-186 YTVDEATITTIKEA
+186 YTVDEATITTIKKA
-200 IETYTKEYYLS
+200 IETYTKEYYLND
-211 EVEGIKSHLDEV
+211 VEGIKSHLGEV

-228 ADYETLETAL
+228 ADYDALKTAL

-247 ATALQ
+247 TTAWQ

-262 DGKAYYIEGVNR
+262 DGKAYYIEGVSR

-283 FNGTQLKFATKLATT
+283 YNGTQLKFATELATP

-324 LMYANDNDGESKGM
+324 LMYATDSNGERKGM

-362 NCNNDVLTVNKNT
+362 TCNNDVLTVNKNT

-387 AKKTEVANKDFY
+387 NAQWANYDFY

-406 GNFHAQEST
+406 GDFHASGNT
-415 SVYYTTNEQTS
+415 SVYYTTNAQTS
-426 AFKFVEVPQPQNNA
+426 AFKFVEVPQPQNNT
-440 IKTTAVKLSDAAD
+440 ITTRAVRLSDAAD

-502 GVILL
+502 GVIL
-507 AANEAT
+507 ASNEAN
-513 TTTFTPV
+513 TFIPV
-520 PATTAPEAPTDNK
+520 PATTAPEAPTDNQ

-555 KDDKVAFFGL
+555 KDNVAFFGL
-565 LSSDPD
+565 LSNNPNMRSI
-571 KRKINAFKA
+571 KAFKA

-624 RVMNVQRAGVYIVN
+624 RVTNVQHAGIYIVN

>member
-1 MKKTLLFTLG
+1 MKKILLFTLG

-45 AGTGYDDNSGK
+45 AGTAYDDNSGK
-56 GFMLTNKDSESDL
+56 GVMLTNETSESDL

-76 HGKKFYNETYSATNL
+76 QGKKFFNETYRANNL

-116 TGNDNSVSFAT
+116 TGDDSSVSFAT

-158 TWGGDT
+158 DYGRET
-164 GVSGNGTAKDE
+164 GVSGYGTSKDA
-175 GSLFTFVENTQ
+175 GSLFTFVENTE
-186 YTVDEATITTIKEA
+186 YTVDEATITTIKKA
-200 IETYTKEYYLS
+200 IETYTKEYYLND
-211 EVEGIKSHLDEV
+211 VEGIKSHLGEV

-228 ADYETLETAL
+228 ADYDALKTAL

-247 ATALQ
+247 TTAWQ

-262 DGKAYYIEGVNR
+262 DGKAYYIEGVSR

-283 FNGTQLKFATKLATT
+283 YNGTQLKFATELATP

-324 LMYANDNDGESKGM
+324 LMYATDSNGERKGM

-362 NCNNDVLTVNKNT
+362 TCNNDVLTVNKNT

-387 AKKTEVANKDFY
+387 NAQWANYDFY

-406 GNFHAQEST
+406 GDFHASGNT
-415 SVYYTTNEQTS
+415 SVYYTTNAQTS
-426 AFKFVEVPQPQNNA
+426 AFKFVEVPQPQNNT
-440 IKTTAVKLSDAAD
+440 ITTRAVRLSDAAD

-502 GVILL
+502 GVIL
-507 AANEAT
+507 ASNEAN
-513 TTTFTPV
+513 TFIPV
-520 PATTAPEAPTDNK
+520 PATTAPEAPTDNQ

-555 KDDKVAFFGL
+555 KDNVAFFGL
-565 LSSDPD
+565 LSNNPNMRSI
-571 KRKINAFKA
+571 KAFKA

-624 RVMNVQRAGVYIVN
+624 RVTNVQHAGIYIVN

>member
-1 MKKTLLFTLG
+1 MKKILLFTLG

-18 AWADVVDFLSTSGFK
+18 AWADVVDFLSTNPTSGFK

-45 AGTGYDDNSGK
+45 AGTAYDDNSGK
-56 GFMLTNKDSESDL
+56 GFMLTNKNSESDL

-76 HGKKFYNETYSATNL
+76 QGTTFFNETYSATNL

-116 TGNDNSVSFAT
+116 TGDDSSVSFAT

-158 TWGGDT
+158 DYGRET
-164 GVSGNGTAKDE
+164 GVSGYGTSKDA
-175 GSLFTFVENTQ
+175 GSLFTFVENTE
-186 YTVDEATITTIKEA
+186 YTVDEATITTIKKA
-200 IETYTKEYYLS
+200 IETYTKEYYLND
-211 EVEGIKSHLDEV
+211 VEGIKSHLGEV

-228 ADYETLETAL
+228 ADYDALKTAL

-247 ATALQ
+247 TTAWQ

-262 DGKAYYIEGVNR
+262 DGKAYYIEGVSR

-283 FNGTQLKFATKLATT
+283 YNGTQLKFATELATP

-324 LMYANDNDGESKGM
+324 LMYATDSNGERKGM

-362 NCNNDVLTVNKNT
+362 TTNNDVLTVNKNT

-387 AKKTEVANKDFY
+387 NAQWANYDFY

-406 GNFHAQEST
+406 GDFHASGNT
-415 SVYYTTNEQTS
+415 SVYYTTNAQTS

-484 TYNLSRLNL
+484 TYKLSRLNL

-502 GVILL
+502 GVIL
-507 AANEAT
+507 ASNEAN
-513 TTTFTPV
+513 TFIPV
-520 PATTAPEAPTDNK
+520 PATTAPEAPTDNQ

-545 AATNAYIFTA
+545 PATNAYIFTA
-555 KDDKVAFFGL
+555 KDNVAFFGL
-565 LSSDPD
+565 LSSSMRRI
-571 KRKINAFKA
+571 KAFKA
-580 YLTVGSNAAPRLSL
+580 YLTVESNAAPRLSL

-624 RVMNVQRAGVYIVN
+624 RVMNVQRAGIYIVN

>member
-33 AYKIQARRGPNA
+33 VYKIQARRGPNA
-45 AGTGYDDNSGK
+45 AGTAYGDNSGK
-56 GFMLTNKDSESDL
+56 GFMLTNKNSESDL

-76 HGKKFYNETYSATNL
+76 QGTTFFNETYSATNL

-116 TGNDNSVSFAT
+116 TGDDSSVSFAT

-158 TWGGDT
+158 TYGGDT
-164 GVSGNGTAKDE
+164 GVSGQGTAKDA

-200 IETYTKEYYLS
+200 IKTYTKEYYLS
-211 EVEGIKSHLDEV
+211 DVEGIKSHLGEV

-228 ADYETLETAL
+228 ADYDALETAL
-238 NTATTKDAA
+238 KTATTKDAA

-262 DGKAYYIEGVNR
+262 DGKAYYIEGVSR

-283 FNGTQLKFATKLATT
+283 FNGTQLKFATELATP

-324 LMYANDNDGESKGM
+324 LMYATDSNGENKGM

-348 LTLQPMSYNASSPY
+348 LTLQPMSYDATRNSY
-362 NCNNDVLTVNKNT
+362 TCNNDLLTVNKNT

-387 AKKTEVANKDFY
+387 NTAWANYDFY

-406 GNFHAQEST
+406 GNFHASSNNT
-415 SVYYTTNEQTS
+415 VYYTTNEQTS
-426 AFKFVEVPQPQNNA
+426 AFKFVEAPQNNA
-440 IKTTAVKLSDAAD
+440 ITTTAVKLSDAAD

-484 TYNLSRLNL
+484 TYYLSRLNL

-502 GVILL
+502 GVIL
-507 AANEAT
+507 AANKAT
-513 TTTFTPV
+513 TTPFIPV
-520 PATTAPEAPTDNK
+520 PATTAPEAPTDNQ

-545 AATNAYIFTA
+545 PATNAYIFTA
-555 KDDKVAFFGL
+555 KNNVAFFGL
-565 LSSDPD
+565 LSSSNRSI
-571 KRKINAFKA
+571 KAFKA
-580 YLTVGSNAAPRLSL
+580 YLTVESNAAPRLSL

-624 RVMNVQRAGVYIVN
+624 RVTNVQRAGVYIVN

>member
-18 AWADVVDFLSTSGFK
+18 AWADAVDFLAPSGFKGFK

-45 AGTGYDDNSGK
+45 AGTGLDENSGK
-56 GFMLTNKDSESDL
+56 GFMLTNERSESDL

-76 HGKKFYNETYSATNL
+76 HGKTFYNETYSATNL

-116 TGNDNSVSFAT
+116 TGDNSSVSFAT
-127 TPTTATINTSGND
+127 TPTTATINTWGND

-158 TWGGDT
+158 DWGGDT
-164 GVSGNGTAKDE
+164 GVSGNGTDKDA
-175 GSLFTFVENTQ
+175 GSLFTFVVNTE
-186 YTVDEATITTIKEA
+186 YTVDEATITTIEEA
-200 IETYTKEYYLS
+200 IKTYTKEYYLS
-211 EVEGIKSHLDEV
+211 DANSIKSHLGEV

-228 ADYETLETAL
+228 EDYDALKTAL

-283 FNGTQLKFATKLATT
+283 YNGTQLKFAPQLATS

-348 LTLQPMSYNASSPY
+348 LTLQPMSYDATRNSY
-362 NCNNDVLTVNKNT
+362 TCNNDLLTVNKNT

-399 LMAGFHS
+399 LMANFS
-406 GNFHAQEST
+406 TTNFHAGENT
-415 SVYYTTNEQTS
+415 TVYYTTDAHTS

-465 FATTLPNDMKA
+465 FATTLPSDMKA

-484 TYNLSRLNL
+484 TYKLSRLNL

-502 GVILL
+502 GVIL
-507 AANEAT
+507 AANEAN
-513 TTTFTPV
+513 TFIPV
-520 PATTAPEAPTDNK
+520 PATTAPEAPTDNQ

-545 AATNAYIFTA
+545 PATNAYIFTA
-555 KDDKVAFFGL
+555 KDNIAFFGL
-565 LSSDPD
+565 LSSSNRSI
-571 KRKINAFKA
+571 KAFKA
-580 YLTVGSNAAPRLSL
+580 YLTVESNAAPRLSL

>member
-1 MKKTLLFTLG
+1 MKKILLFTLG

-18 AWADVVDFLSTSGFK
+18 AWADAVDFLAPSGFK
-33 AYKIQARRGPNA
+33 VYKIQARRSPNA
-45 AGTGYDDNSGK
+45 AGTGYDESSGK
-56 GFMLTNKDSESDL
+56 GFMLTNGDSDSDL

-76 HGKKFYNETYSATNL
+76 HGKTFYNVTYSPTNL

-116 TGNDNSVSFAT
+116 TGDNSSISFAT
-127 TPTTATINTSGND
+127 TPTTATINTWGND

-158 TWGGDT
+158 TYGGDT
-164 GVSGNGTAKDE
+164 GVSGQGTAKDA

-200 IETYTKEYYLS
+200 IKTYTKEYYLS
-211 EVEGIKSHLDEV
+211 DVEGIKSHLGEV

-228 ADYETLETAL
+228 ADYDALETAL

-262 DGKAYYIEGVNR
+262 DGKAYYIEGVSR
-274 GGTRTGYVY
+274 GGTRTGYIY
-283 FNGTQLKFATKLATT
+283 YNGTQLKFATELATP

-324 LMYANDNDGESKGM
+324 LMYATDSNGESKGM

-348 LTLQPMSYNASSPY
+348 LTLQPMSYNASNSY

-387 AKKTEVANKDFY
+387 NAQWANYDFY

-406 GNFHAQEST
+406 GDFHASGNT
-415 SVYYTTNEQTS
+415 SVYYTTNAQTS
-426 AFKFVEVPQPQNNA
+426 AFKFIEVPQPQNNT
-440 IKTTAVKLSDAAD
+440 ITTKAVRLSDATD

-465 FATTLPNDMKA
+465 FATTLPSDMKA

-484 TYNLSRLNL
+484 NYYLSRLNL

-502 GVILL
+502 GVIL
-507 AANEAT
+507 ASNEAN
-513 TTTFTPV
+513 TFIPV
-520 PATTAPEAPTDNK
+520 PATTAPEAPTDNQ
-533 LQATSGAAVTVD
+533 LQATSGAAVTID
-545 AATNAYIFTA
+545 PATNAYIFTA
-555 KDDKVAFFGL
+555 KDNVAFFGL
-565 LSSDPD
+565 LSNNPNMRSI
-571 KRKINAFKA
+571 KAFKA

-624 RVMNVQRAGVYIVN
+624 RVMNVQRAGIYIVN

>member
-33 AYKIQARRGPNA
+33 VYKIQARRGPNA
-45 AGTGYDDNSGK
+45 AGTAYDDNSGK
-56 GFMLTNKDSESDL
+56 GFMLTNKNSESDL

-76 HGKKFYNETYSATNL
+76 QGTTFFNETYSATNL

-116 TGNDNSVSFAT
+116 TGDDSSVSFAT

-158 TWGGDT
+158 DYGRET
-164 GVSGNGTAKDE
+164 GVSGYGTSKDA
-175 GSLFTFVENTQ
+175 GSLFTFVENTE
-186 YTVDEATITTIKEA
+186 YTVDEATITTIKKA
-200 IETYTKEYYLS
+200 IETYTKEYYLND
-211 EVEGIKSHLDEV
+211 VEGIKSHLGEV

-228 ADYETLETAL
+228 ADYDALKTAL

-247 ATALQ
+247 TTAWQ

-262 DGKAYYIEGVNR
+262 DGKAYYIEGVSR

-283 FNGTQLKFATKLATT
+283 YNGTQLKFATELATP

-307 HKLGDRKYM
+307 HKLGDRKYI

-324 LMYANDNDGESKGM
+324 LMYATDSNGERKGM

-362 NCNNDVLTVNKNT
+362 TCNNDVLTVNKNT

-387 AKKTEVANKDFY
+387 NAQWANYDFY

-406 GNFHAQEST
+406 GDFHASGNT
-415 SVYYTTNEQTS
+415 SVYYTTNAQTS
-426 AFKFVEVPQPQNNA
+426 AFKFVEVPQPQNNT
-440 IKTTAVKLSDAAD
+440 ITTRAVRLSDAAD

-502 GVILL
+502 GVIL
-507 AANEAT
+507 ASNEAN
-513 TTTFTPV
+513 TFIPV
-520 PATTAPEAPTDNK
+520 PATTAPEAPTDNQ

-555 KDDKVAFFGL
+555 KDNVAFFGL
-565 LSSDPD
+565 LSNNPNMRSI
-571 KRKINAFKA
+571 KAFKA

-624 RVMNVQRAGVYIVN
+624 RVTNVQHAGIYIVN

>member
-18 AWADVVDFLSTSGFK
+18 AWADAVDFLSPSGFKGFK

-45 AGTGYDDNSGK
+45 AGTAYADDSGK
-56 GFMLTNKDSESDL
+56 GFMLTNEESESDL

-76 HGKKFYNETYSATNL
+76 QGTKFFNKAYDKTNP

-102 GTFIYSLGKNAYLA
+102 GTFVYSLGKKAYLA
-116 TGNDNSVSFAT
+116 TGDNTSISFAT
-127 TPTTATINTSGND
+127 TPTTATINTWGND

-158 TWGGDT
+158 TYGEDR
-164 GVSGNGTAKDE
+164 GVSGYGTAKDA

-186 YTVDEATITTIKEA
+186 YTVDETTITTIKKA
-200 IETYTKEYYLS
+200 IETYTKEYYLND
-211 EVEGIKSHLDEV
+211 VEGIKSHLGEV

-228 ADYETLETAL
+228 ADYDALETAL

-283 FNGTQLKFATKLATT
+283 FNGTQLKFATELATT

-324 LMYANDNDGESKGM
+324 LMFAADENGERKGM

-348 LTLQPMSYNASSPY
+348 LTLQPMSYNASNSY
-362 NCNNDVLTVNKNT
+362 TCNNDVLTVNKNT

-387 AKKTEVANKDFY
+387 NTVWANYDFY
-399 LMAGFHS
+399 LMASFGTGKFHS
-406 GNFHAQEST
+406 SGNT
-415 SVYYTTNEQTS
+415 SVYYTTDAQTS
-426 AFKFVEVPQPQNNA
+426 AFKFIEVPQPQNNA
-440 IKTTAVKLSDAAD
+440 IKTTDVKLSEAAD
-453 AETYNLATYSSP
+453 AETYYLATYSSP

-484 TYNLSRLNL
+484 TYKLSRLNL

-502 GVILL
+502 GVIL
-507 AANEAT
+507 ASNEAN
-513 TTTFTPV
+513 TFIPV
-520 PATTAPEAPTDNK
+520 PATTAPEAPTDNQ

-555 KDDKVAFFGL
+555 KDKVAFFGL
-565 LSSDPD
+565 LSSSMRRI
-571 KRKINAFKA
+571 KAFKA
-580 YLTVGSNAAPRLSL
+580 YLTVESNAAPRLSL

>member
-56 GFMLTNKDSESDL
+56 GFMLTNENNESDL

-76 HGKKFYNETYSATNL
+76 RGKTFYNVTYKATNL

-116 TGNDNSVSFAT
+116 TGDDSSVSFAT

-158 TWGGDT
+158 DYGRET
-164 GVSGNGTAKDE
+164 GVSGYGTSKDA
-175 GSLFTFVENTQ
+175 GSLFTFVENTE
-186 YTVDEATITTIKEA
+186 YTVDEATITTIKKA
-200 IETYTKEYYLS
+200 IETYTKEYYLND
-211 EVEGIKSHLDEV
+211 VEGIKSHLGEV

-228 ADYETLETAL
+228 ADYDALKTAL

-247 ATALQ
+247 TTAWQ

-283 FNGTQLKFATKLATT
+283 YNGTQLKFATELATP

-324 LMYANDNDGESKGM
+324 LMYATDSNGERKGM

-362 NCNNDVLTVNKNT
+362 TCNNDVLTVNKNT

-387 AKKTEVANKDFY
+387 NAQWANYDFY

-406 GNFHAQEST
+406 GDFHASGNT
-415 SVYYTTNEQTS
+415 SVYYTTNAQTS
-426 AFKFVEVPQPQNNA
+426 AFKFVEVPQPQNNT
-440 IKTTAVKLSDAAD
+440 ITTRAVRLSDAAD

-484 TYNLSRLNL
+484 NYYLSRLNL

-502 GVILL
+502 GVIL
-507 AANEAT
+507 AANEAN
-513 TTTFTPV
+513 TFTPV
-520 PATTAPEAPTDNK
+520 PATTAPEAPTDNQ

-545 AATNAYIFTA
+545 AATNAYIFTKN
-555 KDDKVAFFGL
+555 KDNVAFFGL
-565 LSSDPD
+565 LSSDTS
-571 KRKINAFKA
+571 KRKIEAFKA

-624 RVMNVQRAGVYIVN
+624 RVMNIQRAGIYTVN

>member
-45 AGTGYDDNSGK
+45 AGTAYGDNSGK
-56 GFMLTNKDSESDL
+56 GFMLTNKNSESDL

-76 HGKKFYNETYSATNL
+76 QGTTFFNKTYSATNL

-116 TGNDNSVSFAT
+116 TGDDSSVSFAT

-158 TWGGDT
+158 TYGGDT
-164 GVSGNGTAKDE
+164 GVSGQGTAKDA

-200 IETYTKEYYLS
+200 IKTYTKEYYLS
-211 EVEGIKSHLDEV
+211 DVEGIKSHLGEV

-228 ADYETLETAL
+228 ADYDAL
-238 NTATTKDAA
+238 DKALKTATTKDAA

-262 DGKAYYIEGVNR
+262 DGKAYYIEGVSR

-283 FNGTQLKFATKLATT
+283 FNGTQLKFATELATP

-324 LMYANDNDGESKGM
+324 LMYATDSNGESKGM

-348 LTLQPMSYNASSPY
+348 LTLQPMSYNASNSY
-362 NCNNDVLTVNKNT
+362 TCNNDLLTVNKNT

-387 AKKTEVANKDFY
+387 NTAWANYDFY

-406 GNFHAQEST
+406 GNFHASSNNT
-415 SVYYTTNEQTS
+415 VYYTTNEQTS
-426 AFKFVEVPQPQNNA
+426 AFKFVEAPQNNA
-440 IKTTAVKLSDAAD
+440 ITTTAVKLSDAAD

-465 FATTLPNDMKA
+465 FATTLPSDMKA

-484 TYNLSRLNL
+484 NYYLSRLNL

-502 GVILL
+502 GVIL
-507 AANEAT
+507 ASNEAT
-513 TTTFTPV
+513 TTPFTPV
-520 PATTAPEAPTDNK
+520 PATTAPEAHTDNQ

-545 AATNAYIFTA
+545 PATNAYIFTA
-555 KDDKVAFFGL
+555 KDNVAFFGL
-565 LSSDPD
+565 LSNNPNMRSI
-571 KRKINAFKA
+571 KAFKA
-580 YLTVGSNAAPRLSL
+580 YLTVGSSAAPRLSL

-624 RVMNVQRAGVYIVN
+624 RVMNVQRAGIYIVN

>member
-1 MKKTLLFTLG
+1 MKKILLFTLG

-18 AWADVVDFLSTSGFK
+18 AWADAVDFLSTSGFK

-45 AGTGYDDNSGK
+45 AGTAYDDNSGK
-56 GFMLTNKDSESDL
+56 GFMLTNETSESDL

-76 HGKKFYNETYSATNL
+76 QGKKFFNETYRANNL

-116 TGNDNSVSFAT
+116 TGDDSSVSFAT

-158 TWGGDT
+158 DYGRET
-164 GVSGNGTAKDE
+164 GVSGYGTSKDA
-175 GSLFTFVENTQ
+175 GSLFTFVENTE
-186 YTVDEATITTIKEA
+186 YTVDEATITTIKKA
-200 IETYTKEYYLS
+200 IETYTKEYYLND
-211 EVEGIKSHLDEV
+211 VEGIKSHLGEV

-228 ADYETLETAL
+228 ADYDALKTAL

-247 ATALQ
+247 TTAWQ

-262 DGKAYYIEGVNR
+262 DGKAYYIEGVSR

-283 FNGTQLKFATKLATT
+283 YNGTQLKFATELATP

-324 LMYANDNDGESKGM
+324 LMYATDSKDERKGM

-362 NCNNDVLTVNKNT
+362 TTNNDVLTVNKNT

-387 AKKTEVANKDFY
+387 NAQWANYDFY

-406 GNFHAQEST
+406 GDFHASSST
-415 SVYYTTNEQTS
+415 SVYYTTDAQTS
-426 AFKFVEVPQPQNNA
+426 AFKFVEVPQPQNNT
-440 IKTTAVKLSDAAD
+440 ITTRAVRLSDAAD

-484 TYNLSRLNL
+484 NYYLSRLNL

-502 GVILL
+502 GVIL
-507 AANEAT
+507 AANEAN
-513 TTTFTPV
+513 TFTPV
-520 PATTAPEAPTDNK
+520 PATTAPEAPTDNQ
-533 LQATSGAAVTVD
+533 LQATSGAAVMVD
-545 AATNAYIFTA
+545 AATNAYIFTKN
-555 KDDKVAFFGL
+555 KDNVAFFGL
-565 LSSDPD
+565 LSSDTS
-571 KRKINAFKA
+571 KRKIEAFKA

-624 RVMNVQRAGVYIVN
+624 RVMNIQRAGIYIVN

>member
-1 MKKTLLFTLG
+1 MKKILLFTLG

-56 GFMLTNKDSESDL
+56 GFMLTNKNNETDL

-76 HGKKFYNETYSATNL
+76 HGKKFYNETYSADNL

-116 TGNDNSVSFAT
+116 TGDDSSVSFAT

-158 TWGGDT
+158 DYGRET
-164 GVSGNGTAKDE
+164 GVSGYGTSKDA
-175 GSLFTFVENTQ
+175 GSLFTFVKNTE
-186 YTVDEATITTIKEA
+186 YTVDEATINTIKEA
-200 IETYTKEYYLS
+200 IKTYTKEYYLS
-211 EVEGIKSHLDEV
+211 DANSIKSHLGEV

-228 ADYETLETAL
+228 AAYDALETAL

-283 FNGTQLKFATKLATT
+283 YNGTQLKFATELATS

-324 LMYANDNDGESKGM
+324 LMYATDSNGESKGM

-362 NCNNDVLTVNKNT
+362 NCNNDVLIVNKNT

-387 AKKTEVANKDFY
+387 NARWANYDFY
-399 LMAGFHS
+399 LMASFSS
-406 GNFHAQEST
+406 GNFHAQENT
-415 SVYYTTNEQTS
+415 TVYYTTDAQTS

-465 FATTLPNDMKA
+465 FATTLPSDMKA

-484 TYNLSRLNL
+484 TYKLSRLNL

-502 GVILL
+502 GVIL
-507 AANEAT
+507 AANKDD
-513 TTTFTPV
+513 TFIPV
-520 PATTAPEAPTDNK
+520 PATTAPEALRGNQ

-555 KDDKVAFFGL
+555 KNNVAFFGL
-565 LSSDPD
+565 LSSSMRSI
-571 KRKINAFKA
+571 KAFKA
-580 YLTVGSNAAPRLSL
+580 YLTVESNAAPRLSL

-624 RVMNVQRAGVYIVN
+624 RIMNVQRAGVYIVN

>member
-1 MKKTLLFTLG
+1 MKKILLFTLG

-45 AGTGYDDNSGK
+45 AGTAYDDNSGK
-56 GFMLTNKDSESDL
+56 GFMLTNETSESDL

-76 HGKKFYNETYSATNL
+76 QGKKFFNETYRATNL

-116 TGNDNSVSFAT
+116 TGDDSSVSFAT

-158 TWGGDT
+158 DYGRET
-164 GVSGNGTAKDE
+164 GVSGYGTSKDA
-175 GSLFTFVENTQ
+175 GSLFTFVENTE
-186 YTVDEATITTIKEA
+186 YTVDEATITTIKKA
-200 IETYTKEYYLS
+200 IETYTKEYYLND
-211 EVEGIKSHLDEV
+211 VEGIKSHLGEV

-228 ADYETLETAL
+228 ADYDALKTAL

-247 ATALQ
+247 TTAWQ

-262 DGKAYYIEGVNR
+262 DGKAYYIEGVSR

-283 FNGTQLKFATKLATT
+283 YNGTQLKFATELATP

-324 LMYANDNDGESKGM
+324 LMYATDSNGERKGM

-362 NCNNDVLTVNKNT
+362 TTNNDVLTVNKNT

-387 AKKTEVANKDFY
+387 NAQWANYDFY

-406 GNFHAQEST
+406 GDFHASGNT
-415 SVYYTTNEQTS
+415 SVYYTTNAQTS

-484 TYNLSRLNL
+484 TYKLSRLNL

-502 GVILL
+502 GVIL
-507 AANEAT
+507 ASNEAN
-513 TTTFTPV
+513 TFIPV
-520 PATTAPEAPTDNK
+520 PATTAPEATTDNQ

-545 AATNAYIFTA
+545 PATNAYIFTA
-555 KDDKVAFFGL
+555 KDNVAFFGL
-565 LSSDPD
+565 LSSSMRRI
-571 KRKINAFKA
+571 KAFKA
-580 YLTVGSNAAPRLSL
+580 YLTVESNAAPRLSL

-624 RVMNVQRAGVYIVN
+624 RVMNVQRAGIYIVN

>member
-1 MKKTLLFTLG
+1 MKKILLFTLG

-45 AGTGYDDNSGK
+45 AGTAYDDNSGK
-56 GFMLTNKDSESDL
+56 GFMLTNETSESDL

-76 HGKKFYNETYSATNL
+76 QGKKFFNETYRANNL

-116 TGNDNSVSFAT
+116 TGDDSSVSFAT

-158 TWGGDT
+158 DYGRET
-164 GVSGNGTAKDE
+164 GVSGYGTSKDA
-175 GSLFTFVENTQ
+175 GSLFTFVENTE
-186 YTVDEATITTIKEA
+186 YTVDEATITTIKKA
-200 IETYTKEYYLS
+200 IETYTKEYYLND
-211 EVEGIKSHLDEV
+211 VEGIKSHLGEV

-228 ADYETLETAL
+228 ADYDALKTAL

-247 ATALQ
+247 TTAWQ

-262 DGKAYYIEGVNR
+262 DGKAYYIEGVSR

-283 FNGTQLKFATKLATT
+283 YNGTQLKFATELATP

-324 LMYANDNDGESKGM
+324 LMYATDSNGERKGM

-362 NCNNDVLTVNKNT
+362 NCNNDVLIVNKNT

-387 AKKTEVANKDFY
+387 NARWANYDFY

-406 GNFHAQEST
+406 GNFHASSNNT
-415 SVYYTTNEQTS
+415 VFYTTDAQTS
-426 AFKFVEVPQPQNNA
+426 AFKFVEAPQNNA

-476 YTVKNENG
+476 YTIKNENG
-484 TYNLSRLNL
+484 TYKLSRLNL
-493 TDQVLPANT
+493 TDQVLPAKK
-502 GVILL
+502 GVIL
-507 AANEAT
+507 ASNEAN
-513 TTTFTPV
+513 TFIPV
-520 PATTAPEAPTDNK
+520 PATTAPEAPTDNQ

-545 AATNAYIFTA
+545 PATNAYIFTA
-555 KDDKVAFFGL
+555 KDNVAFFGL
-565 LSSDPD
+565 LSNNPNMRSI
-571 KRKINAFKA
+571 KAFKA

-624 RVMNVQRAGVYIVN
+624 RVMNVQRAGIYIVN

>member
-1 MKKTLLFTLG
+1 MKKILLFTLG

-45 AGTGYDDNSGK
+45 AGTAYDDNSGK
-56 GFMLTNKDSESDL
+56 GFMLTNETSESDL

-76 HGKKFYNETYSATNL
+76 QGKKFFNETYRANNL

-116 TGNDNSVSFAT
+116 TGDDSSVSFAT

-158 TWGGDT
+158 DYGRET
-164 GVSGNGTAKDE
+164 GVSGYGTSKDA
-175 GSLFTFVENTQ
+175 GSLFTFVENTE
-186 YTVDEATITTIKEA
+186 YTVDEATITTIKKA
-200 IETYTKEYYLS
+200 IETYTKEYYLND
-211 EVEGIKSHLDEV
+211 VEGIKSHLGEV

-228 ADYETLETAL
+228 ADYDALKTAL

-247 ATALQ
+247 TTAWQ

-262 DGKAYYIEGVNR
+262 DGKAYYIEGVSR

-283 FNGTQLKFATKLATT
+283 YNGTQLKFATELATP

-324 LMYANDNDGESKGM
+324 LMYATDSNGERKGM

-362 NCNNDVLTVNKNT
+362 TCNNDVLTVNKNT

-387 AKKTEVANKDFY
+387 NAQWANYDFY

-406 GNFHAQEST
+406 GDFHASGNT
-415 SVYYTTNEQTS
+415 SVYYTTNAQTS
-426 AFKFVEVPQPQNNA
+426 AFKFVEVPQPQNNT
-440 IKTTAVKLSDAAD
+440 ITTRAVRLSDAAD

-502 GVILL
+502 GVIL
-507 AANEAT
+507 ASNEAN
-513 TTTFTPV
+513 TFIPV
-520 PATTAPEAPTDNK
+520 PATTAPEAPTDNQ

-555 KDDKVAFFGL
+555 KDNVAFFGL
-565 LSSDPD
+565 LSNNPNMRSI
-571 KRKINAFKA
+571 KAFKA

>member
-45 AGTGYDDNSGK
+45 AGTAYDNNSGK
-56 GFMLTNKDSESDL
+56 GFMLTNENSESDL

-76 HGKKFYNETYSATNL
+76 QGTTFFNETYRATNL

-116 TGNDNSVSFAT
+116 TGEDHSVSFVT

-158 TWGGDT
+158 DYGGST
-164 GVSGNGTAKDE
+164 GVSGFGTSKDN
-175 GSLFTFVENTQ
+175 GSLFTFVENTE
-186 YTVDEATITTIKEA
+186 YTVDEATITTIKKA
-200 IETYTKEYYLS
+200 IETYTKEYYLND
-211 EVEGIKSHLDEV
+211 VEGIKSHLGEV

-228 ADYETLETAL
+228 ADYDALKTAL

-247 ATALQ
+247 TTAWQ
-252 NFYNSVKYPE
+252 NFYNTVKYPE

-283 FNGTQLKFATKLATT
+283 YNGTQLKFATELATP

-324 LMYANDNDGESKGM
+324 LMYATDSNGERKGM

-348 LTLQPMSYNASSPY
+348 LTLQPMSYNATRNSY
-362 NCNNDVLTVNKNT
+362 DCNNDVLTVNKNT

-387 AKKTEVANKDFY
+387 NAQWANYDFY

-406 GNFHAQEST
+406 GDFHASGNT
-415 SVYYTTNEQTS
+415 SVYYTTNAQTS

-465 FATTLPNDMKA
+465 FATTLPSDMKA

-484 TYNLSRLNL
+484 NYYLSRLNL

-502 GVILL
+502 GVIL
-507 AANEAT
+507 ASNEAN
-513 TTTFTPV
+513 TFIPV
-520 PATTAPEAPTDNK
+520 PATTAPEAPTDNQ

-545 AATNAYIFTA
+545 PATNAYIFTA
-555 KDDKVAFFGL
+555 KDNVAFFGL
-565 LSSDPD
+565 LSSSMRRI
-571 KRKINAFKA
+571 KAFKA
-580 YLTVGSNAAPRLSL
+580 YLTVESNAAPRLSL

>member
-1 MKKTLLFTLG
+1 MKKILLFTLG

-45 AGTGYDDNSGK
+45 AGTAYDDNSGK
-56 GFMLTNKDSESDL
+56 GFMLTNETSESDL

-76 HGKKFYNETYSATNL
+76 QGKKFFNETYRANNL

-116 TGNDNSVSFAT
+116 TGDDSSVSFAT

-158 TWGGDT
+158 DYGRET
-164 GVSGNGTAKDE
+164 GVSGYGTSKDA
-175 GSLFTFVENTQ
+175 GSLFTFVENTE
-186 YTVDEATITTIKEA
+186 YTVDEATITTIKKA
-200 IETYTKEYYLS
+200 IETYTKEYYLND
-211 EVEGIKSHLDEV
+211 VEGIKSHLGEV

-228 ADYETLETAL
+228 ADYDALKTAL

-247 ATALQ
+247 TTAWQ

-262 DGKAYYIEGVNR
+262 DGKAYYIEGVSR

-283 FNGTQLKFATKLATT
+283 YNGTQLKFATELATP

-324 LMYANDNDGESKGM
+324 LMYATDSNGERKGM

-362 NCNNDVLTVNKNT
+362 TCNNDVLTVNKNT

-387 AKKTEVANKDFY
+387 NAQWANYDFY

-406 GNFHAQEST
+406 GDFHASGNT
-415 SVYYTTNEQTS
+415 SVYYTTNAQTS
-426 AFKFVEVPQPQNNA
+426 AFKFVEVPQPQNNT
-440 IKTTAVKLSDAAD
+440 ITTRAVRLSDAAD

-465 FATTLPNDMKA
+465 FATTLPSDMKA

-484 TYNLSRLNL
+484 TYKLSRLNL

-502 GVILL
+502 GVIL
-507 AANEAT
+507 ASNEAN
-513 TTTFTPV
+513 TFIPV
-520 PATTAPEAPTDNK
+520 PATTAPEAPTDNQ
-533 LQATSGAAVTVD
+533 LQATSGAAVTID
-545 AATNAYIFTA
+545 PATNAYIFTA
-555 KDDKVAFFGL
+555 KNKIAFFGL
-565 LSSDPD
+565 LSSDPNM
-571 KRKINAFKA
+571 RRINAFKA
-580 YLTVGSNAAPRLSL
+580 YLTVESSAAPRLSL

-624 RVMNVQRAGVYIVN
+624 RVTNVQRAGVYIVN